1 MYWKKPKRKSRGRAE
16 HWGLWAACAM
26 LLMAGV
32 TEGLDKISDL
42 QGHFDKETHAS
53 AKVKSL
59 DKLAEAQFE
68 ATRKASAANDF
79 VTVGFIL
86 EKYRDNV
93 RACLELL
100 KKQEPDADRHP
111 SAYRQLELQ
120 TRKGL
125 REVEDAMLI
134 APVELRPPLELV
146 RKDILD
152 MDTELIHL
160 LFPRRSQDPQN
171 VPSLPEASP

>member
-1 MYWKKPKRKSRGRAE
+1 
-16 HWGLWAACAM
+16 M
-26 LLMAGV
+26 LLMSSVA
-32 TEGLDKISDL
+32 TGLDRVSEL
-42 QGHFDKETHAS
+42 QGHFDKETHAP

-59 DKLAEAQFE
+59 AKLAEAQFE

-93 RACLELL
+93 RACLALL

-111 SAYRQLELQ
+111 SSYRQLELQ
-120 TRKGL
+120 TRQGL
-125 REVEDAMLI
+125 REVEDTMLI

-146 RKDILD
+146 HNDILD

-160 LFPRRSQDPQN
+160 LFPRRSPE
-171 VPSLPEASP
+171 PEAKP